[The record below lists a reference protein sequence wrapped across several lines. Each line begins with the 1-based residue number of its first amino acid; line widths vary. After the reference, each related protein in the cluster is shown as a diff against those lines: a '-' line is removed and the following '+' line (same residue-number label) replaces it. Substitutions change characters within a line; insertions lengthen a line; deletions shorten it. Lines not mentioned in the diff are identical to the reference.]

1 MYKNR
6 IRKLINGQTGSAL
19 IAALAAMLILD
30 TFAVAVMALTT
41 TQMTSTG
48 RDKRSSEALNVAE
61 AGMNSA
67 FWKITYVPGFTAP
80 ETSPATGTVQGGE
93 YEIVLENVTGQPT
106 QRKVT
111 VTGYSPRKNSTYPAT
126 VVRKIQATVEV
137 APRVL
142 SYGMYAFSW
151 IDIRGATAR
160 TYMAPMDY
168 RAANAKGGDFGSNYN
183 IFFNDSAIRLNDRG
197 SQQGEQ
203 NTYDAL
209 FGNPA
214 VPMGDIVTA
223 GPGSQVWAVNSF
235 VSTYAELHDK
245 CRYVWMNS
253 ILRLANPITFPT
265 LNFEGPPY
273 ETSYKAMAAANTSNG
288 SKNSS
293 SGNGVYTAA
302 DFITKVLNTSNN
314 ITIQGMIYVDGDISL
329 PNNKNLTITN
339 GGFIIK
345 DNIADSDPALQL
357 ANRASLVISHNTE
370 ESKKYPGLCTYSS
383 TTQDAKVV
391 DRGTMQIDGLVYSE
405 NTYSEQQSSVRI
417 KGALMASGVQ
427 TAASIVNDNSSIII
441 QYDPAVTS
449 MYGITQPGDVF
460 ISRVIN
466 WKELQP

>member
-1 MYKNR
+1 MSISRLNKF
-6 IRKLINGQTGSAL
+6 IKGQSGSAL

-41 TQMTSTG
+41 TQLTATG

-67 FWKITYVPGFTAP
+67 FWKITYDPDFTAP
-80 ETSPATGTVQGGE
+80 PSTPATGSVQGGQ
-93 YEIVLENVTGQPT
+93 YEIVMENVAGEPT
-106 QRKVT
+106 QRVVT
-111 VTGYSPRKNSTYPAT
+111 VTGYSPQKDSTYPPT
-126 VVRKIQATVEV
+126 VKRKIEATIEV

-160 TYMAPMDY
+160 TYMAPLDY

-183 IFFNDSAIRLNDRG
+183 IFFNDAGIMLNDRG
-197 SQQGEQ
+197 NQEGERR
-203 NTYDAL
+203 TYDAL

-223 GPGSQVWAVNSF
+223 GPNSQVWAVNEF
-235 VSTYAELHDK
+235 VSTYEALHNK
-245 CRYVWMNS
+245 IPRIWMNS
-253 ILRLANPITFPT
+253 ILHLSNQIAFPT

-273 ETSYKAMAAANTSNG
+273 EDSYKKLAADNTANG

-302 DFITKVLNTSNN
+302 DFQTKVLDTGNN
-314 ITIQGMIYVDGDISL
+314 VTITGMIYVDGDVSL
-329 PNNKNLTITN
+329 PNNKNLTITD
-339 GGFIIK
+339 GGLVIK
-345 DNIADSDPALQL
+345 DNVGSSDPALKL
-357 ANRASLVISHNTE
+357 ANRASLVITHTTDL
-370 ESKKYPGLCTYSS
+370 SKKYPGLATYSS
-383 TTQDAKVV
+383 TTVDAKVV

-449 MYGITQPGDVF
+449 MFGISQPGDVF
-460 ISRVIN
+460 VSRVIN
-466 WKELQP
+466 WKELRP